1 MLQNAD
7 ALPQLIGDY
16 KPVDQWQV
24 RINTLFYRFRGDQV
38 RSFYQTFASADY
50 RLAHALAA
58 DYFEKVVKRD
68 KAASRGN
75 GVTGQ
80 LGSGESGYTDTP
92 ATPLSPAS
100 PLTILELGPGNGNLA
115 ACFLSQLKVL
125 DKAGVI
131 YPRIRYVLVDW
142 EQAGLDAA
150 LAHPELA
157 SHRDRVETHRGTV
170 DRLDGI
176 ADRSVDRIICNE
188 LWNDLP
194 TKLMSRQANDIEEE
208 YMRPNVSEALH
219 AKISDW
225 AAFVRAFDAMDIE
238 VLRGFPPFLDDLVW
252 EREYRAVEWK
262 EVPYRK
268 TITDFLKRIDEHVL
282 VPVNLG
288 AYATIKEA
296 KRLLAPDAVGF
307 SSFDAGTADMQVLND
322 PEKPCYGQF
331 GGQQS
336 FMINVALAEA
346 VGKQVE
352 ACSMTIESQR
362 EFVGRSL
369 GTNVLTLMD
378 LIATHPSAGT
388 RMTPWEQDRLM
399 LKTFRA
405 LNETYRSPYA
415 RRLDFPVPLE
425 MPPEERELLQILV
438 RSLIPTGI
446 PDTVAYLTEE
456 ELTLAS
462 KDLEDIGYD
471 PQSFMIALSAPPG
484 PVDYVHCFIQPR

>member
-1 MLQNAD
+1 MLQDAD

-24 RINTLFYRFRGDQV
+24 HINRLFYRFRGDQV

-50 RLAHALAA
+50 RLAHALAS

-68 KAASRGN
+68 KLRGK

-80 LGSGESGYTDTP
+80 GGSTESVSTATP
-92 ATPLSPAS
+92 ATPLPPAS
-100 PLTILELGPGNGNLA
+100 PLMILELGPGNGNLA
-115 ACFLSQLKVL
+115 ACFLSHLKIL
-125 DKAGVI
+125 DKDGLV

-142 EQAGLDAA
+142 EQAVLDAA
-150 LAHPELA
+150 MAHPELA
-157 SHRDRVETHRGTV
+157 SHRNLIETHRGTV

-176 ADRSVDRIICNE
+176 ADGSVDRIICNE
-188 LWNDLP
+188 LWNDLS
-194 TKLMSRQANDIEEE
+194 TKLLSRQGGDIEEE
-208 YMRPNVSEALH
+208 FMRPNVSEAAH

-225 AAFVRAFDAMDIE
+225 AAFVRAFDRMDIE
-238 VLRGFPPFLDDLVW
+238 TLKGFPPFLDDLVW
-252 EREYRAVEWK
+252 EREYRAIEWK

-282 VPVNLG
+282 APVNLG

-296 KRLLAPDAVGF
+296 KRLLAPDAIGF
-307 SSFDAGTADMQVLND
+307 SSFDAGTADMDVLND

-336 FMINVALAEA
+336 FMVNFALAEA
-346 VGKQVE
+346 VAKQLE
-352 ACSMTIESQR
+352 AGTMTIESQR

-388 RMTPWEQDRLM
+388 RMAPWEQDRLM
-399 LKTFRA
+399 LKTLRS

-415 RRLDFPVPLE
+415 RHLDFPIPFE
-425 MPPEERELLQILV
+425 MPPEERESLQALV
-438 RSLIPTGI
+438 RSLTPTGI

-456 ELTLAS
+456 ELALAS

-471 PQSFMIALSAPPG
+471 PHSFMIALTAPPS
-484 PVDYVHCFIQPR
+484 PVDYGHFFIQPR